1 MEKEF
6 IEKIFEKKFYWCNEG
21 GSNIRT
27 PFIYEDNL
35 YYLEFN
41 NINCVIFGVENNEC
55 IEKRLVITSKIKEIY
70 FDKVSKEIMNQE
82 GFFIELDILL
92 RELKID
98 KILKQI

>member
-6 IEKIFEKKFYWCNEG
+6 IKKIFEKTFYWCDED

-27 PFIYEDNL
+27 PFIYDGNL

-41 NINCVIFGVENNEC
+41 NISCVIFGVENNEC
-55 IEKRLVITSKIKEIY
+55 IEKRLVINQKIKEIY
-70 FDKVSKEIMNQE
+70 FDKVSKDIMDKE

>member
-6 IEKIFEKKFYWCNEG
+6 IEKIFEKKFYWCDEG

-27 PFIYEDNL
+27 PFIYNGSI

-41 NINCVIFGVENNEC
+41 NISCVIFGVKNNEC

-70 FDKVSKEIMNQE
+70 FDKVSKDIMDQE

-98 KILKQI
+98 KILNQI